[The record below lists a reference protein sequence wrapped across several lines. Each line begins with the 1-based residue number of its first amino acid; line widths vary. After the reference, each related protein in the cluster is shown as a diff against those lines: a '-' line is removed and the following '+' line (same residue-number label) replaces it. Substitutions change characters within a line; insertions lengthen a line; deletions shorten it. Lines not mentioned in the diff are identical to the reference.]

1 MFLFHYYNVS
11 IGVFDNTFC
20 NGFASVFRGAGYLGV
35 DFFFTLSGFLIT
47 SVLISR
53 DSFDLGRFY
62 LRRGLR
68 IIPLYLVIVV
78 ASYLI
83 LPYLLGQK
91 LNLPPVG
98 YLLTFMANYF
108 YAWHGDK
115 YLFAITILWSLSVEM
130 QFYLLWGAVLRFMK
144 PYIYPLA
151 GILIIS
157 SVLAK
162 YFLYGKCSLYYST
175 VSYVPDFMIGAMGA
189 KLLYDKAFDFANIN
203 RVTRLL
209 VYIIAAV
216 VFVLDPY
223 LYQFIWWKIGG
234 NCIYSFLALGIIIDQ
249 STEGSLFEA
258 GRYKAISYLGK
269 VSYGIYC
276 FQGFILPMYSKTL
289 LIHFVSL
296 GAVVNTFV
304 MPLVLFIITTL
315 AAIFSYRYFES
326 YFLHLKE
333 RT

>member
-11 IGVFDNTFC
+11 IAVFDNTFC
-20 NGFASVFRGAGYLGV
+20 NGFASLFRGAGYLGV

-47 SVLISR
+47 SVLIAG
-53 DSFDLGRFY
+53 DSFGLGRFY

-83 LPYLLGQK
+83 IPHLLGQK

-98 YLLTFMANYF
+98 YLLTFSVNYF

-130 QFYLLWGAVLRFMK
+130 QFYLVWGAVLKFLK

-175 VSYVPDFMIGAMGA
+175 VSYVPDFMMGAIGA

-203 RVTRLL
+203 RVTRLSI
-209 VYIIAAV
+209 YIVAAV

-234 NCIYSFLALGIIIDQ
+234 NCVYSLLAL
-249 STEGSLFEA
+249 
-258 GRYKAISYLGK
+258 
-269 VSYGIYC
+269 
-276 FQGFILPMYSKTL
+276 
-289 LIHFVSL
+289 
-296 GAVVNTFV
+296 
-304 MPLVLFIITTL
+304 
-315 AAIFSYRYFES
+315 
-326 YFLHLKE
+326 
-333 RT
+333 